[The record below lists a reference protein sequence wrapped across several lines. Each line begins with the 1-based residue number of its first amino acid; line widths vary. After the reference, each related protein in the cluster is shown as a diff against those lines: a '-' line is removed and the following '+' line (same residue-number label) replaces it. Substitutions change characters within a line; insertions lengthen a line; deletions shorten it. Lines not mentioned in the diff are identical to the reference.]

1 MSETTLMSKEPLLN
15 SDQQAQLIQLWHI
28 ISADVYM
35 TSKANGFWEDGV
47 NRNRG
52 EMIALMHSELSECL
66 EGVRKNTMDDHI
78 PEFSS
83 QEAELADT
91 IIRIMD
97 YGSGFK
103 LRIMEAVIAK
113 MAYNKNRP
121 YKHGKAF

>member
-1 MSETTLMSKEPLLN
+1 MNKSLLLSN
-15 SDQQAQLIQLWHI
+15 DQQAQLIQLWNI

-35 TSKANGFWEDGV
+35 TSKANGFWEEGI

-66 EGVRKNTMDDHI
+66 EGIRKNTMDDHI

-83 QEAELADT
+83 EEAELADT
-91 IIRIMD
+91 MIRIMD
-97 YGSGFK
+97 YDAGFK
-103 LRIMEAVIAK
+103 LRVMEALLAK
-113 MAYNKNRP
+113 LLYNKSRP

>member
-1 MSETTLMSKEPLLN
+1 VTEIMNKSLLLSN
-15 SDQQAQLIQLWHI
+15 DQQAQLIQLWNI

-35 TSKANGFWEDGV
+35 TSKANGFWEEGI

-66 EGVRKNTMDDHI
+66 EGIRKNTMDDHI

-83 QEAELADT
+83 EEAELADT
-91 IIRIMD
+91 MIRIMD
-97 YGSGFK
+97 YGAGFK
-103 LRIMEAVIAK
+103 LRVMEALLAK
-113 MAYNKNRP
+113 LLYNKSRP

>member
-1 MSETTLMSKEPLLN
+1 MTEIMNKSLLLSN
-15 SDQQAQLIQLWHI
+15 DQQAQLIQLWNI

-35 TSKANGFWEDGV
+35 TSKANGFWEEGI

-66 EGVRKNTMDDHI
+66 EGIRKNTMDDHI

-83 QEAELADT
+83 EEAELADT

-97 YGSGFK
+97 YGAGFK
-103 LRIMEAVIAK
+103 LRVMEALLAK
-113 MAYNKNRP
+113 LLYNKSRP

>member
-1 MSETTLMSKEPLLN
+1 MTEIMNKSLLLSN
-15 SDQQAQLIQLWHI
+15 DQQAQLIQLWNI

-35 TSKANGFWEDGV
+35 TSKANGFWEEGI

-66 EGVRKNTMDDHI
+66 EGIRKNTMDDHI

-83 QEAELADT
+83 EEAELADT
-91 IIRIMD
+91 MIRIMD
-97 YGSGFK
+97 YGAGFK
-103 LRIMEAVIAK
+103 LRVMEALLAK
-113 MAYNKNRP
+113 LLYNKSRP

>member
-1 MSETTLMSKEPLLN
+1 MTEIMNKSLLLSN
-15 SDQQAQLIQLWHI
+15 DQQAQLIQLWNI

-35 TSKANGFWEDGV
+35 TSKANGFWEEGI

-66 EGVRKNTMDDHI
+66 EGIRKNTMDDHI

-83 QEAELADT
+83 EEAELADT
-91 IIRIMD
+91 MIRIMD
-97 YGSGFK
+97 YDAGFK
-103 LRIMEAVIAK
+103 LRVMEALLAK
-113 MAYNKNRP
+113 LLYNKSRP